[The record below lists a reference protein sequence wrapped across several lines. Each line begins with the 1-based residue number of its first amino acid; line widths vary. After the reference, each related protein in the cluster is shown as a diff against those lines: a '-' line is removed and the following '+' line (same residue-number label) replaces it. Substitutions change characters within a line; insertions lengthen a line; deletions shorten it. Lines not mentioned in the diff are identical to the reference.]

1 MQVWKISIASP
12 TGTFEAMLHINSEC
26 SNPVGEMRAK
36 NGSGP
41 MNDLKF
47 GSGTIGW
54 ATKVERPM
62 PMKLVFKGK
71 YDERTMSGT
80 VKFGIFASG
89 TFTGVLA

>member
-1 MQVWKISIASP
+1 
-12 TGTFEAMLHINSEC
+12 
-26 SNPVGEMRAK
+26 
-36 NGSGP
+36 